1 MRLITPPRR
10 LRVALLPAIVLLLA
24 GALAAPTHAAAPAAS
39 PIALRDAVTAAW
51 RAHPSARA
59 TEATLAAARARADAA
74 GRPLYNP
81 ELQFSADDEGA
92 DRTTTAG
99 VSLALDLSGKRR
111 ARRDAAA
118 SQLDIAV
125 AQARLSRRDFVAAW
139 MVGWAD
145 WQSASRRVQQGE
157 QRLALIS
164 RFADLADKQ

>member
-111 ARRDAAA
+111 ARRDGNAA
-118 SQLDIAV
+118 SAFWL
-125 AQARLSRRDFVAAW
+125 F
-139 MVGWAD
+139 
-145 WQSASRRVQQGE
+145 
-157 QRLALIS
+157 
-164 RFADLADKQ
+164 